1 MTHLIKIN
9 YTDGNEVITRING
22 TEKEIYTH
30 YRENN
35 FFNWCS
41 NIESTQAK
49 RIEFIESP
57 LKDNR
62 CKSLVYLFID
72 YDNNG
77 LLQ

>member
-9 YTDGNEVITRING
+9 YTDGNEITTRING
-22 TEKEIYTH
+22 SENEIYTH

-41 NIESTQAK
+41 NSEATQVK
-49 RIEFIESP
+49 RIEFIESS

-62 CKSLVYLFID
+62 CSSLVYLFID
-72 YDNNG
+72 YENNG